1 MDLNA
6 KNRMSGRGRISHRE
20 EKRGEG
26 KSFYAQ
32 DSTPARS
39 RGVLTEKVR
48 FMEVDQRRVA
58 CVAERANS
66 RRMAVYSLNEPRK
79 RTLAVVEKLLQW
91 SEIHDSRFG
100 F

>member
-1 MDLNA
+1 
-6 KNRMSGRGRISHRE
+6 
-20 EKRGEG
+20 
-26 KSFYAQ
+26 
-32 DSTPARS
+32 
-39 RGVLTEKVR
+39 
-48 FMEVDQRRVA
+48 MEVDQRRVA
-58 CVAERANS
+58 WVAERANS